1 MLEMFKLVT
10 WFREIKADITVK
22 VLASRITEFCLFPA
36 LHDRSAKS
44 QQVMYNTFMPQA
56 EHL

>member
-1 MLEMFKLVT
+1 MSKLVT
-10 WFREIKADITVK
+10 WFREIKADSTVK